1 MISQFS
7 ADGRETRYDPR
18 QMTRWED
25 RDTGAF
31 ECWHGPIQV
40 YDGGCLL
47 VSEGHG
53 TVYLTRNEASLYNCL
68 REEIKARKAS
78 AERRAEAYRK
88 AADGCDEVRG
98 VRGC

>member
-18 QMTRWED
+18 NLTRWED
-25 RDTGAF
+25 RDTADL

-40 YDGGCLL
+40 FEAGTLL
-47 VSEGHG
+47 ISEGHG
-53 TVYLTRNEASLYNCL
+53 TVYLTRNEASLYNYL
-68 REEIKARKAS
+68 REEIKAHKAS
-78 AERRAEAYRK
+78 AERDAQLFRSWADRKGEA
-88 AADGCDEVRG
+88 RG

>member
-25 RDTGAF
+25 RDTDSL

-53 TVYLTRNEASLYNCL
+53 TVYLTRNEASLYSYL

-78 AERRAEAYRK
+78 AERDAQLFRSWADRK
-88 AADGCDEVRG
+88 DEVRG

>member
-7 ADGRETRYDPR
+7 TDGREIRYDPR

-25 RDTGAF
+25 RDTDAF
-31 ECWHGPIQV
+31 ECWNGPIQV

-47 VSEGHG
+47 VSEGQG
-53 TVYLTRNEASLYNCL
+53 AVFLTRNEASLYNYL
-68 REEIKARKAS
+68 REEIKGRKAS

>member
-7 ADGRETRYDPR
+7 ADGRETRYDLR
-18 QMTRWED
+18 QMTRRED
-25 RDTGAF
+25 RDTDAL

-68 REEIKARKAS
+68 REEINACKAS

>member
-7 ADGRETRYDPR
+7 ADGRETRYDLR
-18 QMTRWED
+18 QMTRRED
-25 RDTGAF
+25 RDTADL

-53 TVYLTRNEASLYNCL
+53 TVYLTRNEASLYNAL
-68 REEIKARKAS
+68 REEIISRKAS
-78 AERRAEAYRK
+78 AERMAEALRK
-88 AADGCDEVRG
+88 VADGCDEVRG

>member
-18 QMTRWED
+18 QMTRNEAM
-25 RDTGAF
+25 DTDAL
-31 ECWHGPIQV
+31 ECWHGPISV

-53 TVYLTRNEASLYNCL
+53 TVYLTRNEASLYNYL

>member
-7 ADGRETRYDPR
+7 PDGRETRYDPR
-18 QMTRWED
+18 QMTRWPEM
-25 RDTGAF
+25 DTSEL

-40 YDGGCLL
+40 FEGGALL

-53 TVYLTRNEASLYNCL
+53 CVFLGRNEANIYNYL

-78 AERRAEAYRK
+78 AEHRAEFYRK
-88 AADGCDEVRG
+88 LADRCDEVRG

>member
-18 QMTRWED
+18 QMTRWEAM
-25 RDTGAF
+25 DTDAL
-31 ECWHGPIQV
+31 ECWHGPISV

-53 TVYLTRNEASLYNCL
+53 TVYLTRNEASAVNYAL
-68 REEIKARKAS
+68 EIAKVYKAS
-78 AERRAEAYRK
+78 AERDAQLFRSWADRK
-88 AADGCDEVRG
+88 DEVPS
-98 VRGC
+98 CES

>member
-18 QMTRWED
+18 QMTRWDD
-25 RDTGAF
+25 RDTDAL
-31 ECWHGPIQV
+31 ECWHGPISV
-40 YDGGCLL
+40 YYGGSLL
-47 VSEGHG
+47 IKEGRG
-53 TVYLTRNEASLYNCL
+53 CVFLTRNEASLYNYL

-78 AERRAEAYRK
+78 AERRAETYRR

-98 VRGC
+98 VLGC